1 MDIKRDHYDGTKLV
15 TIVSYGQIYTHLAN
29 SDGVQVP
36 TGLALAG
43 DIKSSVE
50 IVYVGNGRFLI
61 VTASGNS
68 SLN

>member
-36 TGLALAG
+36 TGLALAR
-43 DIKSSVE
+43 ISHHPLLRLCKM
-50 IVYVGNGRFLI
+50 
-61 VTASGNS
+61 
-68 SLN
+68 